1 MQSLASVATDL
12 HQPLKE
18 VQGGDQEPGTL
29 LQEKLEDQAFRWLD
43 IFRGRLYEPSSCNSI

>member
-12 HQPLKE
+12 QQPLKE

-29 LQEKLEDQAFRWLD
+29 LQEKLEEQAFR
-43 IFRGRLYEPSSCNSI
+43 